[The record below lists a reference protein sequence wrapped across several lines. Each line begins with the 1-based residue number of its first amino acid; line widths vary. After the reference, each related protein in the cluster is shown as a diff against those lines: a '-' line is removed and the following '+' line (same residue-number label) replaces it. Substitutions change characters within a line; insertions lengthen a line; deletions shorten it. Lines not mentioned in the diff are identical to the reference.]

1 MQIMAFKIQ
10 FCHLQQNPIPK
21 SAKRNQAQDI
31 MVANGVSVWNN
42 KKKLIPVSHN
52 WI

>member
-10 FCHLQQNPIPK
+10 FCHLQQNP

-31 MVANGVSVWNN
+31 MGSNGVSVWNN